1 MEHPVPAGTAA
12 DDEARPRRA
21 TMAAIAQDAYGPAPE
36 DVLRF
41 ARVPVPAVGRKD
53 VLVRVHAASVD
64 RGTWH
69 LMAGLPYPARLA
81 FGLRRP
87 AFLNPGRTLAGTVRA
102 VGAAVTGFRPGDAV
116 FGIPGGNGA
125 FGIGR
130 A

>member
-1 MEHPVPAGTAA
+1 MKHAESAATAA
-12 DDEARPRRA
+12 AGSVDGRPA
-21 TMAAIAQDAYGPAPE
+21 TMAAIVQDAYGSAPE
-36 DVLRF
+36 DVLRLTD
-41 ARVPVPAVGRKD
+41 VPVPGVGRKD